1 MFAMPPLNRSL
12 TIIEVIYISK
22 VLCIYN
28 NYMTVETV
36 MCIYSV
42 YVCNIADCMQK
53 HGIRGSTNSHF
64 SSKVSRYDE

>member
-1 MFAMPPLNRSL
+1 M
-12 TIIEVIYISK
+12 
-22 VLCIYN
+22 YN